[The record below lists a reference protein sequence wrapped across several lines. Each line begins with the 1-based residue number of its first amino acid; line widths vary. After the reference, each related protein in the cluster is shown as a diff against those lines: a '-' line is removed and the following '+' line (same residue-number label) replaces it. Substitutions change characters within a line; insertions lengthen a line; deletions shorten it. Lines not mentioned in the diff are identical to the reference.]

1 MQVCGPIRVPVLRA
15 RTLIFPQN
23 MNRLLI
29 YSILP
34 VPISLSPCADLPVG
48 AAAVTCGA
56 VLVAFAFQLH
66 GSKGTDRRV
75 ARRLFAFSILY
86 LFVLFAALLADNLG
100 NHGASAFLARA
111 GSSSISSLQGEM
123 LDRAAR

>member
-1 MQVCGPIRVPVLRA
+1 M
-15 RTLIFPQN
+15 
-23 MNRLLI
+23 RLGFCR
-29 YSILP
+29 P
-34 VPISLSPCADLPVG
+34 PVG

-56 VLVAFAFQLH
+56 VFVALAFQLH

-100 NHGASAFLARA
+100 NRGASAFLARA